1 MLTAPFTHLRKNAKS
16 ASDPTLEAGFT
27 LIELLVVVTLS
38 IMLMLAASALFFM
51 FLISNTK
58 AGAEQRVKS
67 EGEYALGQ
75 MTFLLRNALELKT
88 NSLDQICE
96 ENMSEITFVSLDGG
110 QTTLLSETDPADDLE
125 KIASNSGT
133 YLTSGAVELIS
144 GPEFDCRESGDGVN
158 QFITISFILRKGT
171 PGIDEA
177 RDIVQ
182 ESFTAGV
189 NVRSF

>member
-1 MLTAPFTHLRKNAKS
+1 MQQIKVCRKRRATKVE
-16 ASDPTLEAGFT
+16 AAGFT

-51 FLISNTK
+51 FLIGNTK
-58 AGAEQRVKS
+58 AGAEQRVKT

-75 MTFLLRNALELKT
+75 MTFLLRNALELKA
-88 NSLDQICE
+88 NSAGQTCE
-96 ENMSEITFVSLDGG
+96 ENMEEIAFVSLDGA
-110 QTTLLSETDPADDLE
+110 QTTLLSEVDPSDDLN

-133 YLTSGAVELIS
+133 YLTSDAVELLTGS
-144 GPEFDCRESGDGVN
+144 ETGLEFDCVESGDGVN
-158 QFITISFILRKGT
+158 QFITINFTLRKGT

-177 RDIVQ
+177 RDIVE

-189 NVRSF
+189 NVRRF